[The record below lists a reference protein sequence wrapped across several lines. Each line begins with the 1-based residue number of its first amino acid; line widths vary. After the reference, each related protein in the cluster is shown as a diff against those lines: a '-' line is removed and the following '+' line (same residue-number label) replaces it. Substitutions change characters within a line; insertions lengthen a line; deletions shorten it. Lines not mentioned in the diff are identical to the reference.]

1 MKSILQL
8 VRIKVS
14 LMVGLSS
21 FAGACLFYHHIT
33 IIHLYAVL
41 SAIFLSFGCSA
52 LNQYQESS
60 VDSIMQ
66 RTKTRPIPSGVIK
79 PYEAVIFGF
88 AMVAMSVIMVYLSGT
103 YQGYILISVTI
114 LVYNLLYTPLK
125 KKTPF
130 ALLIGSIIGA
140 FPPVLGYTIL
150 GGNIYD
156 SRIILIASI
165 LFLWQTPHFALLA
178 EKYASDYILAG
189 FKTVTSIYGS
199 KKSNIFINVWMAAYV
214 AALFFIPFTEI
225 YTYLDSAVI
234 HLYMTLL
241 SVVAFLVTQKSLK
254 FRFISLNISLALFF
268 ILLINDKITIFSL

>member
-1 MKSILQL
+1 
-8 VRIKVS
+8 
-14 LMVGLSS
+14 
-21 FAGACLFYHHIT
+21 
-33 IIHLYAVL
+33 
-41 SAIFLSFGCSA
+41 
-52 LNQYQESS
+52 
-60 VDSIMQ
+60 
-66 RTKTRPIPSGVIK
+66 
-79 PYEAVIFGF
+79 
-88 AMVAMSVIMVYLSGT
+88 MVAMSVIMVYLSGT